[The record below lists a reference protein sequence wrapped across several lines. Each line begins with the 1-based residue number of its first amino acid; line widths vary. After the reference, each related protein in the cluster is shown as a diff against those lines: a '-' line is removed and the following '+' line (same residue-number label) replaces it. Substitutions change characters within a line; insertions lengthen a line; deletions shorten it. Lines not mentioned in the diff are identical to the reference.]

1 MPCRALLPCL
11 ETSETLAAQSRAPPL
26 LPSETLVAQSWAP
39 PTPALG
45 LRASSR
51 GETQPW
57 CLHSLCPVTEQ
68 GGCETTGHW
77 SLIKCYLGTE
87 ERLLSSRD
95 RGEFQSGSVVRVSST
110 PGPPACLSWVHCG
123 PQVPWFHRACSGG
136 TGRRQEGKGGGQR
149 ALSRV
154 PPGGGNCPALSHC
167 GGAVLATRDSP
178 LFSILGVSVAVVPT
192 AWPGMLPSWG
202 LGMVWALEGL
212 ARGGEAV
219 SPWGCPQPWGET
231 LSPGGLSHMPLMGT
245 HEVQLPR
252 FPRRG
257 RLWRVGDS
265 WRPHLVI
272 RWPPPG
278 MSSCTRQGLCE
289 LVGLRVDWGS
299 LAHAEATGQGDR
311 PWPQPGDQA
320 PGPRVCALR
329 PGCQQAQGWGQA
341 TLLSGAQ
348 GQSPASRQPPWS
360 CGRCPGVGAAG
371 PPSGSLPGAQA
382 WHLAVIAP
390 NCEPVRERG
399 QDVRKRA
406 HAPPSAPWVKGGTP
420 EDAANET

>member
-1 MPCRALLPCL
+1 M
-11 ETSETLAAQSRAPPL
+11 
-26 LPSETLVAQSWAP
+26 
-39 PTPALG
+39 
-45 LRASSR
+45 
-51 GETQPW
+51 
-57 CLHSLCPVTEQ
+57 
-68 GGCETTGHW
+68 
-77 SLIKCYLGTE
+77 
-87 ERLLSSRD
+87 
-95 RGEFQSGSVVRVSST
+95 
-110 PGPPACLSWVHCG
+110 
-123 PQVPWFHRACSGG
+123 
-136 TGRRQEGKGGGQR
+136 
-149 ALSRV
+149 
-154 PPGGGNCPALSHC
+154 
-167 GGAVLATRDSP
+167 
-178 LFSILGVSVAVVPT
+178 
-192 AWPGMLPSWG
+192 
-202 LGMVWALEGL
+202 
-212 ARGGEAV
+212 

-348 GQSPASRQPPWS
+348 GQSPASKAPPVPQTQEGQ
-360 CGRCPGVGAAG
+360 CRPCQN
-371 PPSGSLPGAQA
+371 LPGTWRKREGEAGLSGNSTWGLRAQA
-382 WHLAVIAP
+382 
-390 NCEPVRERG
+390 
-399 QDVRKRA
+399 
-406 HAPPSAPWVKGGTP
+406 
-420 EDAANET
+420 